1 MPARLSAG
9 RGAARHS
16 NRACRLQPA
25 WSARWRKWI
34 KTTHVVRSISYSSS
48 RARGFSLYLAM
59 QTQQKPRRGGRP
71 QGFHLDCARAQRVKS
86 LFRRAGDRYRSATR
100 ENWPQAGRA
109 ALTPGG
115 RAHRAFYWPSGR
127 EICHE
132 KPGPRVPN
140 GTLKGEKSPL
150 SATARLPENKNH
162 KTGHP
167 HEHKN
172 VTFVEQWLLAT
183 TLSTLH

>member
-1 MPARLSAG
+1 MDDDQLYPSAPTLYNFPDPPVAFRYPLSRKPGAGAICIARALADID
-9 RGAARHS
+9 
-16 NRACRLQPA
+16 Q
-25 WSARWRKWI
+25 
-34 KTTHVVRSISYSSS
+34 TTHIAWSISYSSS

-71 QGFHLDCARAQRVKS
+71 RGFHLDCALAQRLKS

-115 RAHRAFYWPSGR
+115 RAHRAFYWPDGR

-132 KPGPRVPN
+132 KPSPRVPS
-140 GTLKGEKSPL
+140 GTRAHPSGTPVTKSVRSPEPTGPL
-150 SATARLPENKNH
+150 SIPSIR
-162 KTGHP
+162 
-167 HEHKN
+167 
-172 VTFVEQWLLAT
+172 
-183 TLSTLH
+183 